1 MHPAELHILN
11 GDYAL
16 QLWEKCNFAGETL
29 VWKETYLEGPLPD
42 TGDLHLFRKARAEYL
57 SHFAELSHINTERIY
72 QHLQKMDDTILTLP
86 DNATLMLWFDSCI
99 FDQTILMRIL
109 YLLNR
114 KRTANPE
121 VFLYC
126 CDGNCLTSEDFES
139 GFTRKIQLFPA
150 DIETSGKAWNAFVRK
165 DRDAM
170 LQAADKE
177 NFERLPAMKKALLR
191 YADEVPDKNGL
202 TRTQRQILQ
211 IVSEKSCSFTEIFK
225 GLDSFEE
232 YPFLGDTACQRLL
245 DELQKRGLLEITQ
258 DNRYRLI

>member
-1 MHPAELHILN
+1 
-11 GDYAL
+11 
-16 QLWEKCNFAGETL
+16 
-29 VWKETYLEGPLPD
+29 
-42 TGDLHLFRKARAEYL
+42 
-57 SHFAELSHINTERIY
+57 
-72 QHLQKMDDTILTLP
+72 MDDTILTLP